1 MTKKKFSVLMLAGC
15 MSAGCTLGTPVFA
28 EQMEGEMEYGIG
40 ETGYPNS
47 TVQADQNTIYEDTAQ
62 ADQNAI
68 YEDTVQVDQN
78 MVYGGTEQEP
88 QTGTDTWVPDYTES
102 YDSSTEY
109 AAGTEYS
116 EPIEYYDNTE
126 YYDNAEINSEDTE
139 ISSETESETERR
151 YYKDDPY
158 IEIRKT
164 DKVKFAE
171 DFDIL
176 TKEDAEEDFELLSF
190 DELPRAV
197 SLEVP
202 SVLQLP
208 ELPTGCESV
217 ALTMALEYEGF
228 MLYKTTIAR
237 EFLIY
242 NQETDNMAIG
252 YIGDPFSEDGA
263 GCFAP
268 AIAATADNFFEDQ
281 EADYVAYDISGTEM
295 EELLSYVQAD
305 TPVVLWT
312 TMYMAE
318 PEFTEDTAE
327 YEGKTYRWYYQEHC
341 VVLSGYDLDNNTVQ
355 INDPLEG
362 IVTRDYDE
370 FKNIYDKIGKYAV
383 VVKKTAEEK

>member
-1 MTKKKFSVLMLAGC
+1 MTKMKFSVLMLAGC
-15 MSAGCTLGTPVFA
+15 MSTGCTLSTPVFA
-28 EQMEGEMEYGIG
+28 EQMDGGMEYYTG
-40 ETGYPNS
+40 ETGYFDG
-47 TVQADQNTIYEDTAQ
+47 TTQVEQNG
-62 ADQNAI
+62 
-68 YEDTVQVDQN
+68 
-78 MVYGGTEQEP
+78 VYGDGVQEP
-88 QTGTDTWVPDYTES
+88 QTTADIWTPDDTES

-109 AAGTEYS
+109 S
-116 EPIEYYDNTE
+116 DNTE
-126 YYDNAEINSEDTE
+126 YNGTAEYYDGTEYGDNTEMYSED
-139 ISSETESETERR
+139 ISETESESEKERR

-158 IEIRKT
+158 IGIRKT

-171 DFDIL
+171 DYDIL
-176 TKEDAEEDFELLSF
+176 TKEDAEKDFDLLAF

-295 EELLSYVQAD
+295 EELLSYVQAG

-312 TMYMAE
+312 TMYMVE

-327 YEGKTYRWYYQEHC
+327 YEGETYRWYYQEHC
-341 VVLSGYDLDNNTVQ
+341 VVLSGYDLDNNTLQ

-362 IVTRDYDE
+362 IVDRDYDE
-370 FKNIYDKIGKYAV
+370 FKRIYDEIGKYAV
-383 VVKKTAEEK
+383 VVRSTAQEKE

>member
-1 MTKKKFSVLMLAGC
+1 MTKMKFSVLMLAGC
-15 MSAGCTLGTPVFA
+15 MGAGCILGTPVFA
-28 EQMEGEMEYGIG
+28 EQMDGGMEYNTG
-40 ETGYPNS
+40 ENGYWDS
-47 TVQADQNTIYEDTAQ
+47 AA
-62 ADQNAI
+62 
-68 YEDTVQVDQN
+68 QVDQN
-78 MVYGGTEQEP
+78 VTYEGTAQMNQDMSAYEDVVQEP
-88 QTGTDTWVPDYTES
+88 QTAAETWTPDYTES

-109 AAGTEYS
+109 SSATEYS
-116 EPIEYYDNTE
+116 EPAEYYDYTE
-126 YYDNAEINSEDTE
+126 TYSDDVEET
-139 ISSETESETERR
+139 SETESESEKERR

-158 IEIRKT
+158 IGIRKT

-171 DFDIL
+171 DYDIL
-176 TKEDAEEDFELLSF
+176 TKEDAEKDFNLLAF

-362 IVTRDYDE
+362 IVDRDYDE
-370 FKNIYDKIGKYAV
+370 FKRIYDEIGKYAV
-383 VVKKTAEEK
+383 VVKNTAEEKE

>member
-1 MTKKKFSVLMLAGC
+1 MTKMKFSVLMLAGC
-15 MSAGCTLGTPVFA
+15 MSAGCALGTPVFA
-28 EQMEGEMEYGIG
+28 EQMDGGMEYDNG
-40 ETGYPNS
+40 ETGYW
-47 TVQADQNTIYEDTAQ
+47 DGTA
-62 ADQNAI
+62 
-68 YEDTVQVDQN
+68 QVDQN
-78 MVYGGTEQEP
+78 VTYEGAAQMNQDMSAYEDAVQEP
-88 QTGTDTWVPDYTES
+88 QTAAETWTPDYTES

-109 AAGTEYS
+109 SSATEYS
-116 EPIEYYDNTE
+116 EPAEYYDYTE
-126 YYDNAEINSEDTE
+126 TYSDDVEEA
-139 ISSETESETERR
+139 SETESESEKERR

-158 IEIRKT
+158 IGIRKT

-171 DFDIL
+171 DYDIL
-176 TKEDAEEDFELLSF
+176 TKEDAEKDFNLLAF

-327 YEGKTYRWYYQEHC
+327 YEGKTYHWYYQEHC

-362 IVTRDYDE
+362 IVDRDYDE
-370 FKNIYDKIGKYAV
+370 FKRIYDEIGKYAV
-383 VVKKTAEEK
+383 VVKNTAEEKE

>member
-1 MTKKKFSVLMLAGC
+1 MTKKQFSAWMLAGC
-15 MSAGCTLGTPVFA
+15 MGAGGTFGVVVSA
-28 EQMEGEMEYGIG
+28 EQIDGEVGYY
-40 ETGYPNS
+40 ETGESYLDDGYQGD
-47 TVQADQNTIYEDTAQ
+47 TGTMNTYDGSAYEPQ
-62 ADQNAI
+62 PPV
-68 YEDTVQVDQN
+68 DTV
-78 MVYGGTEQEP
+78 
-88 QTGTDTWVPDYTES
+88 YTENTS
-102 YDSSTEY
+102 AAVWEPEY
-109 AAGTEYS
+109 T
-116 EPIEYYDNTE
+116 EYYDSNTE
-126 YYDNAEINSEDTE
+126 YYDDSEVTEETDTE
-139 ISSETESETERR
+139 ETEEARR

-158 IEIRKT
+158 IGIRKKNT
-164 DKVKFAE
+164 EKFIE

-176 TKEDAEEDFELLSF
+176 TKEDAERDFDLCDYEA
-190 DELPRAV
+190 LPSSV
-197 SLEVP
+197 SLKVP
-202 SVLQLP
+202 EVLQLP

-242 NQETDNMAIG
+242 NQETDNMAVG

-281 EADYVAYDISGTEM
+281 EADYAAYNISGTEM
-295 EELLSYVQAD
+295 EELLSYIEAG

-327 YEGKTYRWYYQEHC
+327 YEGETYRWYYQEHC
-341 VVLSGYDLDNNTVQ
+341 VVLSGYDLENHTLQ

-370 FKNIYDKIGKYAV
+370 FKQIYDTVGKYAV
-383 VVKKTAEEK
+383 VVKKTTEEKE

>member
-1 MTKKKFSVLMLAGC
+1 MTKMKFSVLMLAGC
-15 MSAGCTLGTPVFA
+15 MSAGCALGTPVFA
-28 EQMEGEMEYGIG
+28 EQMDGGMEYDTG
-40 ETGYPNS
+40 ETGYWDG
-47 TVQADQNTIYEDTAQ
+47 TDQVDQNITYEGAAQ
-62 ADQNAI
+62 MNQDMSA
-68 YEDTVQVDQN
+68 YEDTVQ
-78 MVYGGTEQEP
+78 EP
-88 QTGTDTWVPDYTES
+88 QTATETWTPDYTES

-109 AAGTEYS
+109 SSATEYS
-116 EPIEYYDNTE
+116 EPAEYYDYTE
-126 YYDNAEINSEDTE
+126 TYSDDVEDT
-139 ISSETESETERR
+139 SETESESEKERR

-158 IEIRKT
+158 IGIRKT

-171 DFDIL
+171 DYDIL
-176 TKEDAEEDFELLSF
+176 TKEDAEKDFNLLAF
-190 DELPRAV
+190 DKLPRAV

-327 YEGKTYRWYYQEHC
+327 YEGKTYRWYYPEHC

-362 IVTRDYDE
+362 IVDRDYDE
-370 FKNIYDKIGKYAV
+370 FKRIYDEIGKYAV
-383 VVKKTAEEK
+383 VVKNTVEEKE

>member
-1 MTKKKFSVLMLAGC
+1 MTKTKFSVLMLAGC

-28 EQMEGEMEYGIG
+28 EQMDGGMEYDAGG
-40 ETGYPNS
+40 TGYWDG
-47 TVQADQNTIYEDTAQ
+47 A
-62 ADQNAI
+62 
-68 YEDTVQVDQN
+68 VQVDQN
-78 MVYGGTEQEP
+78 ITYEDAAQIDQSVSAYEDAVQEP
-88 QTGTDTWVPDYTES
+88 QTAADTWTPDYTES

-109 AAGTEYS
+109 SDNTEYNGAT
-116 EPIEYYDNTE
+116 EYYDGTE
-126 YYDNAEINSEDTE
+126 YYDNSETYSESTEDT
-139 ISSETESETERR
+139 SESEGTEEKERR

-158 IEIRKT
+158 IGIRKT
-164 DKVKFAE
+164 DQVKFAE
-171 DFDIL
+171 DYDIL
-176 TKEDAEEDFELLSF
+176 TKEDAEKDFDLLAF

-362 IVTRDYDE
+362 IVDRDYDE
-370 FKNIYDKIGKYAV
+370 FKRIYDEIGKYAV
-383 VVKKTAEEK
+383 VVKKTAEEKE

>member
-1 MTKKKFSVLMLAGC
+1 MTKKQFSVWMLAGC
-15 MSAGCTLGTPVFA
+15 IGAGSTIGVAVSA
-28 EQMEGEMEYGIG
+28 EQMDGEMGYYNSENEY
-40 ETGYPNS
+40 
-47 TVQADQNTIYEDTAQ
+47 
-62 ADQNAI
+62 
-68 YEDTVQVDQN
+68 DTVPSD
-78 MVYGGTEQEP
+78 VYVSYDERLQEP
-88 QTGTDTWVPDYTES
+88 QAPQPDTWVPDYTES
-102 YDSSTEY
+102 YDSTAETYDSSYSMTEN
-109 AAGTEYS
+109 
-116 EPIEYYDNTE
+116 YDV
-126 YYDNAEINSEDTE
+126 AETYSEDTTPD
-139 ISSETESETERR
+139 SSEEETESTKR
-151 YYKDDPY
+151 YYKDDEY
-158 IEIRKT
+158 IGIRKT
-164 DKVKFAE
+164 EGEKFIE

-176 TKEDAEEDFELLSF
+176 TKEDAERDFDLLAYED
-190 DELPRAV
+190 LPSAV
-197 SLEVP
+197 SLNVPEVR
-202 SVLQLP
+202 QLP

-242 NQETDNMAIG
+242 NQETDNMAVG

-281 EADYVAYDISGTEM
+281 EADYVAYDISGSEL
-295 EELLSYVQAD
+295 EELLSYIEAD

-341 VVLSGYDLDNNTVQ
+341 VVLSGYDLDNHTLQ

-370 FKNIYDKIGKYAV
+370 FKQIYDTVGKYAV
-383 VVKKTAEEK
+383 VVKKNAEEKEE